1 MKKIIITE
9 SQLKSVVDR
18 LFSEAETSILNEAAT
33 PIEVKVSFNF
43 KSAYPVNSSD
53 PTPFLADFTKTL
65 LEKINA
71 TPNGPAMLKSGEMT
85 LSNGTF
91 TAGASNT
98 WLGKV
103 TPYDKENNYLAP
115 PKGQNYEDPLYKKNV
130 DLAMKRAQAFRPS
143 LFNFLKQ
150 NKISDSD
157 AAKVAFKTIVLNTGG
172 VKDESRDKTK
182 YPNPGQF
189 MLVSLVFKYKKDMT
203 TETSTGKTSSSS
215 IKTYTDVKPNMILTG
230 SYYTN
235 GKNSLG
241 MVADPDLFVD
251 QRKKLPKEMWD
262 AKHMTAYEIKWNA
275 NVVDDPWTRPILRWV
290 FYWNENNKIEKVV
303 RFVYNKK
310 YIPNMNDVPQK
321 EVPLDDPEMLYY
333 FGIRENRPNDG
344 GTNYAKFVKPF
355 I

>member
-1 MKKIIITE
+1 MRKIIITE

-18 LFSEAETSILNEAAT
+18 LFIDMNESILSEATT

-43 KSAYPVNSSD
+43 KAAYPVNSSD

-71 TPNGPAMLKSGEMT
+71 TPNGPQMLKSGEMT
-85 LSNGTF
+85 FSNGTF

-98 WLGKV
+98 WLGKT
-103 TPYDKENNYLAP
+103 TPYDKENNYAVAT
-115 PKGQNYEDPLYKKNV
+115 KGQNYEDPLYKNNV
-130 DLAMKRAQAFRPS
+130 ELAMKRARDFRPA

-150 NKISDSD
+150 MKISDSD
-157 AAKVAFKTIVLNTGG
+157 VAKVAYKTIVLNTGG

-189 MLVSLVFKYKKDMT
+189 MTVTLVFKYKKDMT
-203 TETSTGKTSSSS
+203 TATTTGKTSSST

-241 MVADPDLFVD
+241 MQAVPDMFVK
-251 QRKKLPKEMWD
+251 QREKLPKEMWD
-262 AKHMTAYEIKWNA
+262 AKHMTAYEIKWNT
-275 NVVDDPWTRPILRWV
+275 NVVDDPWTEPILRWV
-290 FYWNENNKIEKVV
+290 FYWNENNKIEKAV

-310 YIPNMNDVPQK
+310 FIPNMNEVPQK
-321 EVPLDDPEMLYY
+321 EVALNDPEMLYY
-333 FGIRENRPNDG
+333 FGIRENRPDG
-344 GTNYAKFVKPF
+344 GTNYAKFIKPF

>member
-9 SQLKSVVDR
+9 SQLKTLVR
-18 LFSEAETSILNEAAT
+18 KNEILLNEQKT
-33 PIEVKVSFNF
+33 TTKTTSEVKISFNF
-43 KSAYPVNSSD
+43 KASYAVNSSD

-65 LEKINA
+65 LEKINSV
-71 TPNGPAMLKSGEMT
+71 PEGPLMLKSGEMT
-85 LSNGTF
+85 LFSGTF

-103 TPYDKENNYLAP
+103 TPYDKENNYAVAS
-115 PKGQNYEDPLYKKNV
+115 KEQNFEDPLYKKNV
-130 DLAMKRAQAFRPS
+130 ELALKRAQAFRPA

-157 AAKVAFKTIVLNTGG
+157 TAKVAFKTIVLNTGG

-189 MLVSLVFKYKKDMT
+189 MTVTLVFKYKRDMIT
-203 TETSTGKTSSSS
+203 ATETIITSDQ

-241 MVADPDLFVD
+241 MQAVNDMFVK
-251 QRKKLPKEMWD
+251 QREKLPKEMWD
-262 AKHMTAYEIKWNA
+262 AKHMTAYEIKWNT
-275 NVVDDPWTRPILRWV
+275 NVVKDPWTTPILRWV
-290 FYWNENNKIEKVV
+290 FYWNENNKIERAV

-310 YIPNMNDVPQK
+310 FIPNMNDVPQK
-321 EVPLDDPEMLYY
+321 EVELNDPEMLYY
-333 FGIRENRPNDG
+333 FGIRENRPDG
-344 GTNYAKFVKPF
+344 GTNYAKFIQPF

>member
-9 SQLKSVVDR
+9 SQLKTLVR
-18 LFSEAETSILNEAAT
+18 KNEILLNEQKT
-33 PIEVKVSFNF
+33 TTKTTSEVKISFNF
-43 KSAYPVNSSD
+43 KAAYAVNSSD

-65 LEKINA
+65 LEKINSA
-71 TPNGPAMLKSGEMT
+71 EEGPLMLKSGEMT
-85 LSNGTF
+85 LFSGTF

-98 WLGKV
+98 WLGKA
-103 TPYDKENNYLAP
+103 TPYDKENNYAVAP
-115 PKGQNYEDPLYKKNV
+115 KQNLEDPLYKKNV
-130 DLAMKRAQAFRPS
+130 ELALKRAQAFRPA

-157 AAKVAFKTIVLNTGG
+157 TAKVAFKTIVLNTGG

-189 MLVSLVFKYKKDMT
+189 MTVTLVFKYKRDMIT
-203 TETSTGKTSSSS
+203 ATETIITSDQ

-241 MVADPDLFVD
+241 MQAVNDMFVK
-251 QRKKLPKEMWD
+251 QREKLPKEMWD
-262 AKHMTAYEIKWNA
+262 AKHMTAYEIKWNT
-275 NVVDDPWTRPILRWV
+275 NVVKDPWTTPILRWV
-290 FYWNENNKIEKVV
+290 FYWNENNKIERAV

-310 YIPNMNDVPQK
+310 FIPNMNDVPQK
-321 EVPLDDPEMLYY
+321 EVALNDPEMLYY
-333 FGIRENRPNDG
+333 FGIRESRPDG
-344 GTNYAKFVKPF
+344 GTNYAKFIQPF